1 MALEDAAISAVRED
15 RTRQRAGRHPVWR
28 LVPNYYGVS
37 DRPSGARGSWPA
49 RPPVLPMTDRA
60 PFDATPGARTERGRD
75 GRGRRGFGHS
85 QDRRH
90 VVMAEAELIRDAARR
105 VLDGETL
112 VSIVDEWNRTRVR
125 TTAGGP
131 WHINAL
137 SSLLIQPRLTPSI
150 LDQATHD
157 RLVALRKARQRSGSP
172 TATPSRRYLL
182 TGFLRCWRCGS
193 RLNATA
199 RFGASAQPCYRCPS
213 RGAGG
218 CSGVII
224 RADLAERAAGEAVLD
239 RVDGPEF
246 AAWLMCQEAR
256 LAEEEQALTALLA
269 DALTGR
275 ATDVEGTDLWFDGR
289 IEGQTW
295 RELRARVEK
304 WVNSR
309 PEGLTCRRLL
319 VRQQQLRGRGVILAG
334 TWEDMRLEDRRSVI
348 EAVVDH
354 FVVWPAARPRNAFK
368 SDRLK
373 PVWKSVTP

>member
-1 MALEDAAISAVRED
+1 
-15 RTRQRAGRHPVWR
+15 
-28 LVPNYYGVS
+28 
-37 DRPSGARGSWPA
+37 
-49 RPPVLPMTDRA
+49 MTDRA
-60 PFDATPGARTERGRD
+60 AFDATPDARTDRGHD

-90 VVMAEAELIRDAARR
+90 VIPAEAELIRDAAGRA
-105 VLDGETL
+105 LEGETL
-112 VSIVDEWNRTRVR
+112 VSIVDEWNREGVR

-137 SSLLIQPRLTPSI
+137 SSLLIQPRLTPTI

-157 RLVALRKARQRSGSP
+157 RLVSLRKARQRSGSP

-182 TGFLRCWRCGS
+182 TGFLRCWRCCS

-224 RADLAERAAGEAVLD
+224 RADLAERAAREAVLD
-239 RVDGPEF
+239 RLDGAEF
-246 AAWLMCQEAR
+246 AAWLMSQEAR
-256 LAEEEQALTALLA
+256 LAEEERGLTALLG

-275 ATDVEGTDLWFDGR
+275 ATDVEGTDLWLDGR
-289 IEGQTW
+289 IGGQAW
-295 RELRARVEK
+295 RELRATIEK
-304 WVNSR
+304 WVDAR

-319 VRQQQLRGRGVILAG
+319 VRQQDLRGRGVILAA
-334 TWEDMRLEDRRSVI
+334 TWEDMCLEDRRSVI

-354 FVVWPAARPRNAFK
+354 FVVWPAARPRNAFE
-368 SDRLK
+368 SHRLK
-373 PVWKSVTP
+373 PVWKSRDSPAENR